1 MRTHRKSLPRLTQEI
16 TDTEKKSDW
25 NSDRSTKVSRQ
36 ISKDVKRR
44 AGLFFRSKK
53 SVAYL

>member
-36 ISKDVKRR
+36 ICKDIKRR
-44 AGLFFRSKK
+44 AGLFFRSNK